1 MPKISVIVPVYK
13 VEPFLSECVNS
24 VLEQSFRDFDLILV
38 DDGSPDS
45 CPQICDAYAQKDER
59 VHVIHKENG
68 GLSSA
73 RNAGIDLAMEHSSS
87 EWLAFVDSDDYL
99 HKNYLSAMYQAAKEH
114 DADLVVCDYTRVDEN
129 GNISPEA
136 KKAIPRTATDD
147 KGQLFELYL
156 RYNQIVYAWNK
167 LYQKRIFKDLRF
179 PVGKIHED
187 VFVIHHVLWN
197 CRRAAFLP
205 DGFYY
210 YRSRS
215 GSIMANESTKS
226 KLDKYEGFIQQYR
239 FCLAHQIPYPK
250 EFLLSFSSL
259 KHEAKG
265 EEKARYKN
273 LRAVFKQAYFS
284 DAGNRNLKRALA
296 VYCTQAYRK
305 AAGMRRR

>member
-136 KKAIPRTATDD
+136 KKAIPRTYSSNIT
-147 KGQLFELYL
+147 G
-156 RYNQIVYAWNK
+156 
-167 LYQKRIFKDLRF
+167 
-179 PVGKIHED
+179 
-187 VFVIHHVLWN
+187 
-197 CRRAAFLP
+197 
-205 DGFYY
+205 
-210 YRSRS
+210 
-215 GSIMANESTKS
+215 
-226 KLDKYEGFIQQYR
+226 
-239 FCLAHQIPYPK
+239 IP
-250 EFLLSFSSL
+250 F
-259 KHEAKG
+259 
-265 EEKARYKN
+265 
-273 LRAVFKQAYFS
+273 
-284 DAGNRNLKRALA
+284 
-296 VYCTQAYRK
+296 
-305 AAGMRRR
+305 